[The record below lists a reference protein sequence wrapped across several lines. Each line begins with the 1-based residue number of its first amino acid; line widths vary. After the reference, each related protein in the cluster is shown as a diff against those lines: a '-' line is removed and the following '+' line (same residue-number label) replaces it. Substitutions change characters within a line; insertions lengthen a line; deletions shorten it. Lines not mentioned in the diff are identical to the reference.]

1 MNTYKRYLFFTLAIL
16 FVLLLAW
23 GGISVR
29 KQFKHYESQML
40 KFELKEQVFT
50 KQTDEQGRQIIQQEQ
65 IILTQKQAIKHGL
78 LEIDRLSKVK
88 SQVKIVSRTKLDSV
102 FVPFTLTETDSIF
115 ISDTINAISVPK
127 EFKLSDKW
135 YSLAGTINKR
145 GVLMDSISFVNDM
158 RISIGY
164 KKQKLIKRVFA
175 SPIPIVDVQNENPH
189 TEIIGL
195 NNIVI
200 QENKK
205 FYNKKAFWFGAGF
218 VGGIFLIGQVK

>member
-1 MNTYKRYLFFTLAIL
+1 LYGKESKVKQSKEKSYKVYMNTYKRYLFFTLAIL

-102 FVPFTLTETDSIF
+102 FVPF
-115 ISDTINAISVPK
+115 
-127 EFKLSDKW
+127 
-135 YSLAGTINKR
+135 
-145 GVLMDSISFVNDM
+145 
-158 RISIGY
+158 
-164 KKQKLIKRVFA
+164 
-175 SPIPIVDVQNENPH
+175 
-189 TEIIGL
+189 
-195 NNIVI
+195 
-200 QENKK
+200 
-205 FYNKKAFWFGAGF
+205 
-218 VGGIFLIGQVK
+218 